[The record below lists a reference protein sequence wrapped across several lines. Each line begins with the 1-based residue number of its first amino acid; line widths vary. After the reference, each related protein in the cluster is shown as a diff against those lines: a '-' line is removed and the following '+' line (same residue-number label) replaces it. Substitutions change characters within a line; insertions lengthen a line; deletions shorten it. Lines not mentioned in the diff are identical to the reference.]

1 MTQTQ
6 KEQEQPG
13 PRHSKGILS
22 HPGRDFDVDEFLR
35 SHPRTRE
42 VAVDP
47 SVDQN
52 QPMENEPLVPIRD
65 SEGKAVLGQKFLD
78 ATNHWLR
85 NPDAPI
91 EKKLSV
97 VGKSYIREIT
107 WVFERAK
114 KQLIDSKGRTIED
127 NPIISDMPLPE
138 YIEFIKEKIQYPE
151 EFAYIHGLI
160 THLQEDLRTTQQ
172 ELLKESAP
180 QSSTPGILE
189 RLEALQKS
197 GRGNQFKSTRQE

>member
-6 KEQEQPG
+6 TEQTGG
-13 PRHSKGILS
+13 PRHSKGNLS
-22 HPGRDFDVDEFLR
+22 YPGRDIDVDGLLR

-42 VAVDP
+42 VAIDP
-47 SVDQN
+47 PVSDG
-52 QPMENEPLVPIRD
+52 QPAEEVPHIPIRD
-65 SEGKAVLGQKFLD
+65 AEGRAVLGQKFLD

-114 KQLIDSKGRTIED
+114 KQLIDSKGRTLED
-127 NPIISDMPLPE
+127 NPIISDMRLPE
-138 YIEFIKEKIQYPE
+138 YVEFIKERLQYPE
-151 EFAYIHGLI
+151 EFTYIHGLI
-160 THLQEDLRTTQQ
+160 IHLQEDLRTTQQ
-172 ELLKESAP
+172 ELLKETAP
-180 QSSTPGILE
+180 QPAPMSLLE
-189 RLEALQKS
+189 RIEALRGS